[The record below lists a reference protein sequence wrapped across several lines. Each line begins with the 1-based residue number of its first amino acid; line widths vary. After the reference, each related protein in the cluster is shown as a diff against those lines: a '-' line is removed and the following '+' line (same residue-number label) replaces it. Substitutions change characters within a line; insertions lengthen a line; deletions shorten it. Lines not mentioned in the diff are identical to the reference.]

1 MIVQLETMLPATA
14 TECQSAVMSPAL
26 LCHVTA
32 PLIRFEPVTPPGW
45 PARWQ
50 PGPFLVRMKLFGLL
64 PLGEQTID
72 ISLPPTAPGLF
83 LLRDNGHSRLIPR
96 WDHLII
102 IEAVEGG
109 TRYTDRVEIEAGWR
123 TPFVWLFARLFYGHR
138 QRRWRQLVAHGGLS
152 ALLAEAD
159 RRRV

>member
-14 TECQSAVMSPAL
+14 AECQSAVMTPAL
-26 LCHVTA
+26 LCHVSA
-32 PLIRFEPVTPPGW
+32 PLIQFEPVKPSGW

-72 ISLPPTAPGLF
+72 ISLPPAAPGRF

-96 WDHLII
+96 WDHLIT
-102 IEAVEGG
+102 IEAFGNG

-123 TPFVWLFARLFYGHR
+123 TLFTCLFARLFYAHR
-138 QRRWRQLVAHGGLS
+138 QRRWRKLVAQGDFAAFLS
-152 ALLAEAD
+152 EAD
-159 RRRV
+159 R